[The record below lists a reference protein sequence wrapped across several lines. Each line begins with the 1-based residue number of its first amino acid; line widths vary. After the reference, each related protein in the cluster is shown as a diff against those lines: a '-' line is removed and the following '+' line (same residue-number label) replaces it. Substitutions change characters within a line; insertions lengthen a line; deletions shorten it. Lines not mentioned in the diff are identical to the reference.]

1 MKEGGAEMLTEER
14 FAEILRMLGEEKS
27 VTVQELT
34 ERLATS
40 ESTIRRDLTALA
52 EKGITGESSW
62 WGDGFGDG
70 LYNQRCRNHIADD
83 TECR

>member
-40 ESTIRRDLTALA
+40 ESTIRRDPDSTC
-52 EKGITGESSW
+52 EKGYW
-62 WGDGFGDG
+62 
-70 LYNQRCRNHIADD
+70 
-83 TECR
+83 

>member
-1 MKEGGAEMLTEER
+1 MKEGGAEMLTVER

-40 ESTIRRDLTALA
+40 ESPIRSDLTALA
-52 EKGITGESSW
+52 EKGLLVKVHGGAT
-62 WGDGFGDG
+62 
-70 LYNQRCRNHIADD
+70 A
-83 TECR
+83 

>member
-34 ERLATS
+34 EKLQNRRS
-40 ESTIRRDLTALA
+40 EET
-52 EKGITGESSW
+52 
-62 WGDGFGDG
+62 
-70 LYNQRCRNHIADD
+70 
-83 TECR
+83 

>member
-34 ERLATS
+34 EIYLDFG
-40 ESTIRRDLTALA
+40 EQPA
-52 EKGITGESSW
+52 E
-62 WGDGFGDG
+62 
-70 LYNQRCRNHIADD
+70 YAR
-83 TECR
+83 

>member
-1 MKEGGAEMLTEER
+1 MLTEER

-40 ESTIRRDLTALA
+40 ESTIRRPDSTCG
-52 EKGITGESSW
+52 KGITGESSW

>member
-1 MKEGGAEMLTEER
+1 MLTEER

-52 EKGITGESSW
+52 EKGLLSIWLEGCLKE
-62 WGDGFGDG
+62 
-70 LYNQRCRNHIADD
+70 QRMR
-83 TECR
+83 

>member
-1 MKEGGAEMLTEER
+1 MLTEER
-14 FAEILRMLGEEKS
+14 FAENSENARRGKIGHSAGTYGETGNFRIDDPK
-27 VTVQELT
+27 
-34 ERLATS
+34 RPD
-40 ESTIRRDLTALA
+40 STCG
-52 EKGITGESSW
+52 KGITGESSW

>member
-1 MKEGGAEMLTEER
+1 MLTEER

-34 ERLATS
+34 ETGNFRIDDPKRPD
-40 ESTIRRDLTALA
+40 STCG
-52 EKGITGESSW
+52 KGITGESSW

>member
-1 MKEGGAEMLTEER
+1 MLTEER

-52 EKGITGESSW
+52 EKGLLVKFMVGRRLWRWII
-62 WGDGFGDG
+62 
-70 LYNQRCRNHIADD
+70 QPKM
-83 TECR
+83 

>member
-52 EKGITGESSW
+52 EKGLLVKVHG
-62 WGDGFGDG
+62 GDG